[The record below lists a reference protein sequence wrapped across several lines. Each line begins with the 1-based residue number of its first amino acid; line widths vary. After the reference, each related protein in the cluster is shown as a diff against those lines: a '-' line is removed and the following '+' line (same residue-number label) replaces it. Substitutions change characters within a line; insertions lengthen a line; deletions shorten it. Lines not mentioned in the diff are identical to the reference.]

1 MLLKERIES
10 GMTVREWCHDRNIK
24 ESRYYYWLRILR
36 RDAVENKEHRQQV
49 SPLVELPADICRK
62 QVFDLGSTAA
72 VIRKGN
78 ITIEVTKSASAGLL
92 QKLWRCWPMLGNVK
106 RYSRIYLAY
115 GYTDLRYGMDGLARV
130 VQDHFSLDPFQKGC
144 LFLFCGRRTDRI
156 KGLLWEGDGFVL
168 VYKRL
173 EAERFQWPRTASE
186 AREITP
192 E

>member
-78 ITIEVTKSASAGLL
+78 ITMKPKPPGSQKSANY
-92 QKLWRCWPMLGNVK
+92 P
-106 RYSRIYLAY
+106 
-115 GYTDLRYGMDGLARV
+115 
-130 VQDHFSLDPFQKGC
+130 
-144 LFLFCGRRTDRI
+144 
-156 KGLLWEGDGFVL
+156 WEIF
-168 VYKRL
+168 
-173 EAERFQWPRTASE
+173 
-186 AREITP
+186 
-192 E
+192 